1 MLENPLIQTAP
12 SQRRFCG
19 LRGDL
24 GNWGPHWHSVGRR
37 CDGAVWISGFSSLD
51 GYRLWCTLNHFA
63 VVAQAFVNM
72 RGLVKSKMEGHQ
84 YMKLQEIVLQNLR
97 AWNEVAPRF
106 LAISCIDDLPFSVVV
121 FLWGGIYYAIYT
133 LGLVKLGQQFSGAD
147 LVAGSAACG
156 ATWGI
161 GGLIG
166 TPLAG
171 AAMGQFGSVGF
182 PASMVIAFGVL
193 SIILL
198 LSRKHS

>member
-1 MLENPLIQTAP
+1 MSLLPIYALQVGYDERLASLSLSIMILGSIALMFPIGWAADHYSRTRVIL
-12 SQRRFCG
+12 FC
-19 LRGDL
+19 
-24 GNWGPHWHSVGRR
+24 
-37 CDGAVWISGFSSLD
+37 
-51 GYRLWCTLNHFA
+51 A
-63 VVAQAFVNM
+63 VVTALLSAAM
-72 RGLVKSKMEGHQ
+72 HP
-84 YMKLQEIVLQNLR
+84 
-97 AWNEVAPRF
+97 VASF
-106 LAISCIDDLPFSVVV
+106 FLPFSVVV